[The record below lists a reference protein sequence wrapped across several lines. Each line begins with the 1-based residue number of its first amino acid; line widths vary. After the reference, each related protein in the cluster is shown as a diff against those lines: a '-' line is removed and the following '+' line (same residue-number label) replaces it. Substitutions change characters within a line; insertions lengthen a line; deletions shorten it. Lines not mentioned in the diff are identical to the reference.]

1 MTEKIVVTGASGS
14 VGRRVTDALAA
25 ADDVEVVAVDVRH
38 RRGRPGTIVAERLD
52 LRRDDLKP
60 VFERATTV
68 VHLASSFEPR
78 NDGVDTAHV
87 DIDAT
92 RRVLDAA
99 GSAGVRRLVLL
110 SSAMVYGAWAANPI
124 PLTEDAPIRP
134 NPEFSFGV
142 VKAQIEQLAQEW
154 RSTHPDTEVVVL
166 RPTTA
171 LAEGEATWVA
181 RSLRAATAIDVE
193 GQDPPLQFLHLD
205 DLAAAV
211 VLATRGG
218 MDGPYN
224 VAPDGS
230 VDGET
235 CRELAG
241 RVPRVRLPEEAAEGV
256 GRFRWRH
263 RLAPTPPG
271 ITAYTAYPWVI
282 ANDRLRDAGWSPE
295 FTNEQAYVDGT
306 PARPWATMNAK
317 RRQQLA
323 LGTAAA
329 LVVAGLIGVG
339 WLVRRIQ
346 ARR

>member
-60 VFERATTV
+60 VFEHATTV